1 MEPERWR
8 QVEELYHAALEV
20 ATEERA
26 RFLKD
31 TCGDDEQL
39 HHEVESLLT
48 HENSAEGFIEA
59 PAFDVAARLMAH
71 DKSNR
76 LPADLVLVGKT
87 ISHFRVLEELG
98 RGGMGVVFRAEDIH
112 TCARRSQQI
121 TISSNN

>member
-26 RFLKD
+26 RFLKA

-48 HENSAEGFIEA
+48 HGS
-59 PAFDVAARLMAH
+59 RLLSERSGSQV
-71 DKSNR
+71 DRWS
-76 LPADLVLVGKT
+76 
-87 ISHFRVLEELG
+87 LG
-98 RGGMGVVFRAEDIH
+98 DFNDRQLNA
-112 TCARRSQQI
+112 
-121 TISSNN
+121 